1 MSHPS
6 YINYHYSI
14 YFYVF
19 YSSTNKLSLVFL
31 NQSVLL
37 RNIKTSKKKNLTCN
51 TCCLWCSES
60 ESLSVVCSSLQ
71 PHQLHS
77 PRNSPG
83 QNIGVGSLSLLQGS
97 FPTQGSNPDLLD
109 CRRVLYQLS
118 YQGSPWAIREGLWCI
133 VFNFRFPGGSTS
145 FQKEELLFTV
155 AVVQIWWNNHL
166 TCIWLNMYFTFL

>member
-83 QNIGVGSLSLLQGS
+83 QNIGVGSLSLLQGIL
-97 FPTQGSNPDLLD
+97 PTQGSNPGLSH
-109 CRRVLYQLS
+109 CRWRWALYRLS
-118 YQGSPWAIREGLWCI
+118 HKGSPMLRSSCKHRLSLA
-133 VFNFRFPGGSTS
+133 
-145 FQKEELLFTV
+145 Q
-155 AVVQIWWNNHL
+155 
-166 TCIWLNMYFTFL
+166 